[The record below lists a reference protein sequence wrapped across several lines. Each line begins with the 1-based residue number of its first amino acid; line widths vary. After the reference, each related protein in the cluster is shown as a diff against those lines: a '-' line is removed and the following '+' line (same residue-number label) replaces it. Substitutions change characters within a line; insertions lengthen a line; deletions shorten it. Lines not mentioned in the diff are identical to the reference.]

1 MGTWGTGPF
10 ENDGGLDWIDEIAR
24 GGTDLAR
31 FRAGFEAELCADGYV
46 GEYGDGVLALLR
58 IARILDGPDLDEP
71 DPGGGAGQDPAAA
84 GSGWRTSGP
93 GLTPE
98 YRGWLAVA
106 ADKVL
111 SPQASD
117 LYDRWALTDDLDE
130 WLATAR
136 EDLEYLRAGLDAR
149 NRRGRQPAPEK
160 ACPQHGLRFVNR
172 PGSRL
177 G

>member
-31 FRAGFEAELCADGYV
+31 FRAGFEAELSADGYV

-58 IARILDGPDLDEP
+58 IARILDEARMVDEARLLD
-71 DPGGGAGQDPAAA
+71 GGAGQDPAAA
-84 GSGWRTSGP
+84 RIRP
-93 GLTPE
+93 EDFRAGLTDE

-117 LYDRWALTDDLDE
+117 LYDRWALTDDLDQ

-136 EDLEYLRAGLDAR
+136 EDLEYLRTGLERPPAGPETEPEGPSAR
-149 NRRGRQPAPEK
+149 P
-160 ACPQHGLRFVNR
+160 
-172 PGSRL
+172 
-177 G
+177 

>member
-31 FRAGFEAELCADGYV
+31 FRAGFEAELSADGYV
-46 GEYGDGVLALLR
+46 GEYGEGVLALLR
-58 IARILDGPDLDEP
+58 IARIIDEARMVDEAPAGAAGAAGAAP
-71 DPGGGAGQDPAAA
+71 DPAVAGIRPEDF
-84 GSGWRTSGP
+84 RE

-106 ADKVL
+106 AEKVL

-117 LYDRWALTDDLDE
+117 LYDRWALTDELE
-130 WLATAR
+130 AWLATAR
-136 EDLEYLRAGLDAR
+136 EDLEHLQAELERLEQGRGVEPEGQLAR
-149 NRRGRQPAPEK
+149 P
-160 ACPQHGLRFVNR
+160 
-172 PGSRL
+172 
-177 G
+177 

>member
-1 MGTWGTGPF
+1 MGTWGTGPC

-31 FRAGFEAELCADGYV
+31 FRAGFEAELSADGYV

-58 IARILDGPDLDEP
+58 VARILDAGFGP
-71 DPGGGAGQDPAAA
+71 DPAAA
-84 GSGWRTSGP
+84 ELRLENFRA

-106 ADKVL
+106 AEKVL

-136 EDLEYLRAGLDAR
+136 EDLEYLRTGLEHPPSGPEAEQEDSPAR
-149 NRRGRQPAPEK
+149 P
-160 ACPQHGLRFVNR
+160 
-172 PGSRL
+172 
-177 G
+177 

>member
-31 FRAGFEAELCADGYV
+31 FRAGFEAELSADGYV

-58 IARILDGPDLDEP
+58 IARMVDDGRPVAEAP
-71 DPGGGAGQDPAAA
+71 IPAGGTGEDPAGIRLEDFRA
-84 GSGWRTSGP
+84 

-98 YRGWLAVA
+98 YRGWLAAA
-106 ADKVL
+106 ADRVL
-111 SPQASD
+111 SPTASD
-117 LYDRWALTDDLDE
+117 LYDRWALTDDLDQ

-136 EDLEYLRAGLDAR
+136 EDLEYLRTGLEHPPAEPETEPEGPSAR
-149 NRRGRQPAPEK
+149 
-160 ACPQHGLRFVNR
+160 F
-172 PGSRL
+172 
-177 G
+177 